1 VRRRWGA
8 SKQKPT
14 QSLSVGLDIDGNLK
28 APMTEERVVG
38 GYLFATSKAEPEA
51 KGMWEQ
57 TMTSLE
63 RYHEKR

>member
-28 APMTEERVVG
+28 APMTEKRVVG
-38 GYLFATSKAEPEA
+38 GYLFATSKAEPE
-51 KGMWEQ
+51 G
-57 TMTSLE
+57 
-63 RYHEKR
+63 